1 MRGQDVWYEEKERL
15 TYVCECVQQ
24 WEKARQMC
32 DEALKI
38 NPTYIKALQQRA
50 RAYTKLTM
58 FDKARSGVPLPT
70 EDG

>member
-1 MRGQDVWYEEKERL
+1 MRRQGVWHEEKERL
-15 TYVCECVQQ
+15 TYVCVQQ

-58 FDKARSGVPLPT
+58 FDKARSGVPLRT
-70 EDG
+70 KDR